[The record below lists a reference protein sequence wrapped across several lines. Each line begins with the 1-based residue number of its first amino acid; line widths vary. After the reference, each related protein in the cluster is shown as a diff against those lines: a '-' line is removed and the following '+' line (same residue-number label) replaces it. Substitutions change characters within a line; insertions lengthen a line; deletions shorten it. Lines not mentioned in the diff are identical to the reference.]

1 MRPDP
6 VNRLRASALAASCAL
21 SCLACD
27 ALVGLDPTVLVTDLP
42 LKDAATPAVGFEA
55 SPEAMTGMNAAPEGA
70 PDAACTPC
78 PTGCVDTNSDGDNC
92 GACGHSCLGA
102 TCSGG
107 ACVAVILTTGAPAD
121 LAVDQTNVYWTDG
134 TNGNVKRCPI
144 AGCSDGG
151 ETLFVGSGAN
161 LGGAGLVAGIAL
173 QGSRVVFAE
182 NTAGMGEVYACPTDG
197 CGTAPAPF
205 ARETGGQVGAVAADA
220 TNVYWTSTLD
230 QSVHEC
236 PIDGCAGPYPTALAI
251 GSVNALDPWGLVVRD
266 GRFYFAYAQ
275 YGFGFSEGVGGCSI
289 AGCTCTMGACVLP
302 SPVASAP
309 AVTALAAGM
318 SGIFWTSES
327 TNEIIANP
335 IGTNSPA
342 AASLLGR
349 ATVPGKI
356 AVDPDENVY
365 FTTQQ
370 PQAIY
375 RCAAGGCGDKPT
387 VAASGLGSLG
397 DIVVDAK
404 RIYAVTGTQTNQ
416 VMPAAASSAQPA
428 APTGSAIVWVAR

>member
-55 SPEAMTGMNAAPEGA
+55 SPEAMTGMDAAPEGA

-302 SPVASAP
+302 SPVRLGSGGHRARRRDVGHLLDEREHQRDHRQPDRYELPRGGEPAGPRHGPGEDRRRSGRKTSTSRPSNRRRSTGAP
-309 AVTALAAGM
+309 
-318 SGIFWTSES
+318 
-327 TNEIIANP
+327 
-335 IGTNSPA
+335 PA
-342 AASLLGR
+342 AA
-349 ATVPGKI
+349 
-356 AVDPDENVY
+356 
-365 FTTQQ
+365 
-370 PQAIY
+370 
-375 RCAAGGCGDKPT
+375 
-387 VAASGLGSLG
+387 AASRPSPHR
-397 DIVVDAK
+397 AS
-404 RIYAVTGTQTNQ
+404 
-416 VMPAAASSAQPA
+416 AAWATSWSMRSASTPSRARR
-428 APTGSAIVWVAR
+428 PTR